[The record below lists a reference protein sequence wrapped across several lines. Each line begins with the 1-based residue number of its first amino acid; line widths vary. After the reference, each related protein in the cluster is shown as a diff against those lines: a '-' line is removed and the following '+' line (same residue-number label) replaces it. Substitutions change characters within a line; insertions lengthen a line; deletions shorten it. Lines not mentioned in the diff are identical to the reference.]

1 MADLDTKLEESVAV
15 QEVLESTTDAY
26 RPDVD
31 VSSVSEGRLMRR
43 IDFRLLPLLAACYLM
58 NTLDRGAIGNARV
71 CLNAFIVSRD

>member
-1 MADLDTKLEESVAV
+1 MAEIDIKLEDNVAI
-15 QEVLESTTDAY
+15 QEVVENTTDVY

-31 VSSVSEGRLMRR
+31 TSSVSEGRLVRR

>member
-1 MADLDTKLEESVAV
+1 MAEIDIKLEDNVAI
-15 QEVLESTTDAY
+15 QEVVENTTDVY
-26 RPDVD
+26 QLDVD
-31 VSSVSEGRLMRR
+31 TSSVSEGRLMRR